1 MGDLDWAER
10 SHGNDE
16 VVFLRRY
23 LNRTEVSDEFKRLLR
38 YVSRVVALNVR
49 SGQILR
55 LKLLRSER
63 SLR

>member
-38 YVSRVVALNVR
+38 YVSRVVALNER